1 MGRQG
6 GSINNPSS
14 SCDFMQLLEGIQGAP
29 PSVTLDVQ
37 IKRINF
43 KVFLDDLMEK
53 HMFKRIFLFMLT
65 NILVLVSVSI
75 ILSVLG
81 VNNYL
86 TAQGINYES
95 LMIFCLVWGFVGS
108 GISLML
114 SKFMAKRMM
123 GVQIVDDR
131 GQYGDLVRKVHQL
144 ARSAGIEK
152 MPEVGVYQSG
162 EVNAFA
168 TGPSKNNALVAV
180 STGLLQQMNTD
191 EVEGV
196 LAHEV
201 AHVANGDM
209 VTMALVQGVVN
220 AFVMFFARVVAFALS
235 QMMSGDRDD
244 ERPAAGGLAYHLS
257 VIVCEILFSFL
268 GMFVVAYF
276 SRIREFRADKG
287 GAQFAGKHKMIAALK
302 RLQQKIDFVDDSQDA
317 VKAMKITSKKG
328 LMNFLSTHP
337 SLEDRIAELERSY

>member
-1 MGRQG
+1 
-6 GSINNPSS
+6 
-14 SCDFMQLLEGIQGAP
+14 
-29 PSVTLDVQ
+29 
-37 IKRINF
+37 
-43 KVFLDDLMEK
+43 MEK
-53 HMFKRIFLFMLT
+53 LMFKRIFLFVLT
-65 NILVLVSVSI
+65 NILVLVTVSI

-81 VNNYL
+81 VNHYL
-86 TAQGINYES
+86 TASGIDYNA
-95 LMIFCLVWGFVGS
+95 LMIFCLVWGFAGS
-108 GISLML
+108 GISLLL

-123 GVQIVDDR
+123 GVEIVDER
-131 GQYGDLVRKVHQL
+131 GQYGDLVRKVHLLSKQ
-144 ARSAGIEK
+144 AGIEK
-152 MPEVGVYQSG
+152 MPEVGIYHSR

-209 VTMALVQGVVN
+209 VTMALIQGVIN
-220 AFVMFFARVVAFALS
+220 AFVMFFARIAAFAVQNALS
-235 QMMSGDRDD
+235 SNNDRENNRSSG
-244 ERPAAGGLAYHLS
+244 GMVYHL
-257 VIVCEILFSFL
+257 IVMVFEIAFSFL

-302 RLQQKIDFVDDSQDA
+302 RLQQKVEMVDDSHESLN
-317 VKAMKITSKKG
+317 AMKISSKKG
-328 LMNFLSTHP
+328 IMNFLSTHP
-337 SLEDRIAELERSY
+337 SLDDRIAALERSL